1 MKKLSLFER
10 TPRDSLIGT
19 TVFCPIFYVNF
30 IERVL
35 SLLYHT
41 PPLLDNTVQEFI
53 VHIFQKYAD

>member
-10 TPRDSLIGT
+10 TPRVSYNRDNSFLSD
-19 TVFCPIFYVNF
+19 FLCDF

-53 VHIFQKYAD
+53 VHIFQKDAD